1 MGFKVQIKD
10 QNDLID
16 GSADIVLVN
25 YYGSVTKYLNK
36 IKQVFIGKSLL
47 KKLKNVGGQ
56 NPIDAAKMGC
66 HIFHGPYV
74 YNFHEIYDYLNSKNI
89 SEKINKPE
97 ILAQKL
103 MKNFNIGFEKNDKN
117 IEKLSSYSDKIFKD
131 VIQEYNRFIK

>member
-131 VIQEYNRFIK
+131 VIHEFNSFIK

>member
-74 YNFHEIYDYLNSKNI
+74 YNFHEIYDYLNIKNI
-89 SEKINKPE
+89 SEKINKKE
-97 ILAQKL
+97 ILDQKL

>member
-1 MGFKVQIKD
+1 MTF
-10 QNDLID
+10 
-16 GSADIVLVN
+16 AYLVEDCEAMP
-25 YYGSVTKYLNK
+25 GDSKWA
-36 IKQVFIGKSLL
+36 
-47 KKLKNVGGQ
+47 
-56 NPIDAAKMGC
+56 IDAAKMGC